1 MQLLLWITDGLFA
14 GWLTAKLMSAEG
26 RDYVMDIIMGIAGAV
41 GGGFIANALGLPGHG
56 KMIYTN
62 LAAIL
67 GAVILTVLSRFF
79 GRRREYA
86 STD

>member
-1 MQLLLWITDGLFA
+1 MQLLFWIIDGLFA
-14 GWLTAKLMSAEG
+14 GWLTAKFMSATG
-26 RDYVMDIIMGIAGAV
+26 RDYIMDIIMGIAGAV
-41 GGGFIANALGLPGHG
+41 GGGFIVDALGLPVQG

-79 GRRREYA
+79 GGRREYA
-86 STD
+86 STR